1 MHSREEKLAAFGRAL
16 DIMDTLRKKCP
27 WNAAQTVESLRPM
40 TVEEVYELSDDV
52 LRQDWS
58 GLEKELGDV
67 LLHIIF
73 YAKIS
78 EELGRYDIKDILD
91 RLCEKMIFRHPHVF
105 GDGAS
110 EGMTEEEVA
119 EAWEKIKTKEKGGN
133 RTILG
138 GVPKSFPPVLK
149 AYAMQDKARAVGF
162 DWEHPEDVWPKVDEE
177 IGEVREALEEG
188 DPAHIREEFGD
199 ALFALVN
206 AARIYGVDPG
216 VALDEACEKFR
227 RRFTYLEEQTI
238 AKGLDLKKMSLAE
251 MDAIW
256 DEGKAKGL

>member
-1 MHSREEKLAAFGRAL
+1 M
-16 DIMDTLRKKCP
+16 
-27 WNAAQTVESLRPM
+27 
-40 TVEEVYELSDDV
+40 
-52 LRQDWS
+52 
-58 GLEKELGDV
+58 
-67 LLHIIF
+67 
-73 YAKIS
+73 
-78 EELGRYDIKDILD
+78 
-91 RLCEKMIFRHPHVF
+91 
-105 GDGAS
+105 
-110 EGMTEEEVA
+110 
-119 EAWEKIKTKEKGGN
+119 
-133 RTILG
+133 
-138 GVPKSFPPVLK
+138 
-149 AYAMQDKARAVGF
+149 GF

>member
-1 MHSREEKLAAFGRAL
+1 MHTKEEKLEAFGRAL
-16 DIMDTLRKKCP
+16 DIMDTLRQKCP

-52 LRQDWS
+52 LRADWN

-78 EELGRYDIKDILD
+78 EELGRYDIADIIN

-105 GDGAS
+105 GDGS
-110 EGMTEEEVA
+110 PEGMTEEEVA

-133 RTILG
+133 STILG

-162 DWEHPEDVWPKVDEE
+162 DWEKKEDVWPKVEE
-177 IGEVREALEEG
+177 ELQEVHEAIAEG
-188 DPAHIREEFGD
+188 SPDHIEEEFGD

-206 AARIYGVDPG
+206 AARLYGVDPG
-216 VALDEACEKFR
+216 VALDRTCEKFR
-227 RRFTYLEEQTI
+227 RRFTYLEQQTL

-256 DEGKAKGL
+256 DEGKSKGL